1 MGAFGLLDDHHH
13 ERVPVERLAENYPC
27 VSVHWL
33 YREGLLVVGASAR
46 LETAHGGYQMA
57 TREPGK
63 IWIGDQVVVIGSH
76 PVLKLSVF
84 ICPTCQNTRYKL
96 FEVAGR
102 WACYR
107 CHGLTHA
114 SRHAHRT
121 IPNYHRLMRLR
132 RKISADP
139 RPFTPIP
146 PMPSR
151 QRRYWRIVREI
162 RQLEAGLVRHIREHV
177 ADVLER
183 RDGRQSRP

>member
-1 MGAFGLLDDHHH
+1 AD
-13 ERVPVERLAENYPC
+13 NYPC

-63 IWIGDQVVVIGSH
+63 IWIGDQMVVIGSH

-114 SRHAHRT
+114 RRPARRT
-121 IPNYHRLMRLR
+121 PQTYWRLR
-132 RKISADP
+132 PLPQKICSAP
-139 RPFTPIP
+139 PPLPPIP

-162 RQLEAGLVRHIREHV
+162 RELEAGLVGHIREHV